1 MYDGKKPS
9 FENLLDTDK
18 SALYTIKTFGVLQS
32 KMRKAH
38 RGISA
43 KNSNDLF
50 LLRQADP
57 I

>member
-32 KMRKAH
+32 KIRKAH